1 MIVLSHRG
9 YWLEPSEKN
18 TRTAFLRSAQLGF
31 GTEIDVRDLAGQL
44 VISHDPPHGGEM
56 SLAEFLALWSDWSLP
71 LAINVKA
78 DGLAQPLKVAM
89 ERTGLTDW
97 FAFDMAI
104 PDALQQLRHGVPIFA
119 RLSEYEPEPQ
129 PLIERAA
136 GVWLDGFHG
145 EWWDADL
152 LRRLLDA
159 GKRVCVVSPELHGR
173 EPTAAWDRLIPLA
186 GTPGLMICTDLP
198 ERAREVFE
206 RGLDT

>member
-9 YWLEPSEKN
+9 YWLESAEKN
-18 TRTAFLRSAQLGF
+18 TSSAFLRSAQLGF
-31 GTEIDVRDLAGQL
+31 GTETDVRDLCGKL
-44 VISHDPPHGGEM
+44 VISHDPPSGGEM
-56 SLAEFLALWSDWSLP
+56 PLVEFLALWSDRSLP
-71 LAINVKA
+71 LAMNVKA

-89 ERTGLTDW
+89 DRAGWTDW
-97 FAFDMAI
+97 FAFDMSV

-129 PLIERAA
+129 PLLERAA

-145 EWWDADL
+145 EWWDAAL

-173 EPTAAWDRLIPLA
+173 DPGAAWDRLTPLA

-198 ERAREVFE
+198 ERAREVFQ
-206 RGLDT
+206 RALDT